1 MSQLVQ
7 NDYDLLL
14 NCIRELYAI
23 HELPAL
29 RLWLLEAALPKLVPS
44 DWFSYN
50 EVDLLNP
57 ANTLAILKPEAGAL
71 FQRLFPR
78 FQEVV
83 HQHPLITRQLQS
95 PDFAV
100 HKISDFL
107 AREDYHR
114 LELYQDVYRCL
125 GVEYQ
130 IAATIRTEPERVTAF
145 ALSRRQND
153 YTERDRAV
161 LEMLRPHLVVA
172 FNNLAL
178 ARENLAIQ
186 DTTTL
191 VLNELASATIIVNS
205 QGRILYHTG
214 PGLQWIGAASPG
226 VLPANIS
233 GWVNPAAARRPRRVM
248 HLATAA
254 GEIQIRAV
262 PTSSP
267 ERLLLV
273 LTRENARPLL
283 PASTEDFDLS
293 QRQLEVAG
301 WICQG
306 KTNAE
311 IAIILGLSPRTVQK
325 HIEHIFEKTG
335 VDSRMTLAM
344 LLGENAAL
352 KTARL

>member
-7 NDYDLLL
+7 NDYELFLD
-14 NCIRELYAI
+14 CIRELYAI

-44 DWFSYN
+44 DWYSYN
-50 EVDLLNP
+50 EVDLLHP
-57 ANTLAILKPEAGAL
+57 ANTLAILKPEASAL

-78 FQEVV
+78 FQELV

-107 AREDYHR
+107 RPGR
-114 LELYQDVYRCL
+114 LSPAGIVSGCLPAL

-153 YTERDRAV
+153 YTERDRAI

-178 ARENLAIQ
+178 AHENMAIQ

-191 VLNELASATIIVNS
+191 ALNELASATIIVNS

-226 VLPANIS
+226 VLPAKIS
-233 GWVNPAAARRPRRVM
+233 GWLNPPAARRARRVM
-248 HLATAA
+248 HLASAV

-273 LTRENARPLL
+273 LTRENARPLP
-283 PASTEDFDLS
+283 PASTD
-293 QRQLEVAG
+293 
-301 WICQG
+301 
-306 KTNAE
+306 
-311 IAIILGLSPRTVQK
+311 
-325 HIEHIFEKTG
+325 
-335 VDSRMTLAM
+335 
-344 LLGENAAL
+344 
-352 KTARL
+352 

>member
-1 MSQLVQ
+1 M
-7 NDYDLLL
+7 
-14 NCIRELYAI
+14 
-23 HELPAL
+23 
-29 RLWLLEAALPKLVPS
+29 
-44 DWFSYN
+44 
-50 EVDLLNP
+50 
-57 ANTLAILKPEAGAL
+57 
-71 FQRLFPR
+71 
-78 FQEVV
+78 
-83 HQHPLITRQLQS
+83 
-95 PDFAV
+95 

-107 AREDYHR
+107 SREDYHR
-114 LELYQDVYRCL
+114 LELYQDVYRRL

-130 IAATIRTEPERVTAF
+130 IAATIRTEPERITAF

-153 YTERDRAV
+153 YTERDRAI

-178 ARENLAIQ
+178 ALENMTIQ

-191 VLNELASATIIVNS
+191 ALNELGSATIIVNL

-226 VLPANIS
+226 VLPAKIS
-233 GWVNPAAARRPRRVM
+233 GWLNPPAARRARRVM
-248 HLATAA
+248 HLAAAA
-254 GEIQIRAV
+254 GEIQICAV

-273 LTRENARPLL
+273 LTRENAQPLL
-283 PASTEDFDLS
+283 PASTDDFGLS
-293 QRQLEVAG
+293 QRQLEVAS

-311 IAIILGLSPRTVQK
+311 IATILGLSPRTVQK
-325 HIEHIFEKTG
+325 HVEHIFEKTG
-335 VDSRMTLAM
+335 VGSRMALAM

-352 KTARL
+352 KMARL